1 MPFILQKIFD
11 EGTSEP
17 FFARMMMQNLELRD
31 AAFRDEKERREFDE
45 LYQPMLDALVECRAA
60 MKHYIGLL
68 EDHGLKIKSGTIV
81 SFQKHALNI
90 SESIDSE
97 LNKNF
102 KDFFIKGTIA
112 LNCLNRLCKHLGYPI
127 SFLFQTDDKFQAGVK
142 KFLSKNTGSK
152 FEDFIKLLQDDR
164 EKWHSQFDEVRNKV
178 EHEGLTLPRIGY
190 RINAAGNVDVAF
202 PTMNHLPIDRTLNLF
217 WNNLWEFAED
227 IVILILGFKLP
238 PLMIV
243 AVVPEDQRDP
253 NLPRKYV
260 VSLPPE
266 ILGKLV

>member
-1 MPFILQKIFD
+1 MPFILQKLFD

-31 AAFRDEKERREFDE
+31 AAFRDEKEKREFDE

-60 MKHYIGLL
+60 MKHYVQSI
-68 EDHGLKIKSGTIV
+68 EDHEMKIKSGVII

-90 SESIDSE
+90 SESIDLE

-112 LNCLNRLCKHLGYPI
+112 LNCLNRICKHLGYPI
-127 SFLFQTDDKFQAGVK
+127 SFFFQTDSKFQAGIK
-142 KFLSKNTGSK
+142 KFLNKNNGSK
-152 FEDFIKLLQDDR
+152 FGDFMKLLQDDR
-164 EKWHSQFDEVRNKV
+164 EKWHSQFDEVRNKI

-190 RINAAGNVDVAF
+190 RVNATGTVDVAF
-202 PTMNHLPIDRTLNLF
+202 PTMNHIPIDKTLNLF

-227 IVILILGFKLP
+227 VIVSILSFKLTSP
-238 PLMIV
+238 MII
-243 AVVPEDQRDP
+243 AVVPENQRDP
-253 NLPRKYV
+253 NLSRKYV
-260 VSLPPE
+260 ISLPPE